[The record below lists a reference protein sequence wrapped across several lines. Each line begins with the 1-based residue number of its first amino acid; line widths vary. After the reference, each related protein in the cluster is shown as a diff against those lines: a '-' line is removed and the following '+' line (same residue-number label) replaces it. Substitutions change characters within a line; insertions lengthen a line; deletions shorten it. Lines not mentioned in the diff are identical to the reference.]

1 MLVLP
6 FVQLSPPIG
15 PSIILPRPTTT
26 AGTAVLLFGHA
37 GVTLLR
43 RSRLTFQRLLVFLF
57 FVHN

>member
-1 MLVLP
+1 MRLVEIVRAIAAIVITP
-6 FVQLSPPIG
+6 A
-15 PSIILPRPTTT
+15 REAT